1 MLLLTLISI
10 ALVFL
15 LLKAAIYLFVAV
27 WNKVEKKR

>member
-15 LLKAAIYLFVAV
+15 LLKAAIYLFVVV